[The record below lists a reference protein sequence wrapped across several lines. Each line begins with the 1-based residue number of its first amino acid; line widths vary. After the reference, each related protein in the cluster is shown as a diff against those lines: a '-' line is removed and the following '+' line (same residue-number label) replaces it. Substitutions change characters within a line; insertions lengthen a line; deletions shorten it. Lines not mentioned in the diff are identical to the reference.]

1 MTLTS
6 FNQTLSQIALYE
18 QASAHL
24 EKQGQ
29 PVSQFLQDS
38 LARMYLEITPFLRK
52 FVAKE
57 LGVLG

>member
-1 MTLTS
+1 MTITQL
-6 FNQTLSQIALYE
+6 NQTLAQIALYE

-24 EKQGQ
+24 EKRGQ
-29 PVSQFLQDS
+29 PVSQFLQDR